1 MTMAEEDEEDDV
13 YLLQLGR
20 VTYHAANLQLHL
32 VLTVTELLG
41 VGLDR
46 ALRVVLGRPA
56 SALADTAIRLVDV
69 GVADEHTRTDII
81 AWCKRAKALEDRRNR
96 VVHRFRIIDSINPD
110 DRLFLSARYDKE
122 RTWEPQRYTVDE
134 VRRLADDL
142 KEHVIKAGQLLE
154 RIGELTAL
162 SDG

>member
-1 MTMAEEDEEDDV
+1 MEEDDDMPEEDDA

-46 ALRVVLGRPA
+46 ALRVVLGRPT
-56 SALADTAIRLVDV
+56 SALAETAIRLVDV
-69 GVADEHTRTDII
+69 SIADEPTRTDII
-81 AWCKRAKALEDRRNR
+81 AWCKRARVLEEERNK
-96 VVHRFRIIDSINPD
+96 VVHRFMKVDSAHPD
-110 DRLFLSARYDKE
+110 DRLFFSARYEKE
-122 RTWEPQRYTVDE
+122 RTWEPQRYTVNE

-142 KEHVIKAGQLLE
+142 KAHVIKAGQLLD
-154 RIGELTAL
+154 RIGELTA
-162 SDG
+162 

>member
-1 MTMAEEDEEDDV
+1 MAEEDEEDDA

-41 VGLDR
+41 AGLDR

-69 GVADEHTRTDII
+69 SVADEHTRTDII
-81 AWCKRAKALEDRRNR
+81 AWCKRTKALEDRRNR
-96 VVHRFRIIDSINPD
+96 VVHRFKIIDSTNPD
-110 DRLFLSARYDKE
+110 DRLFLSARYEKE
-122 RTWEPQRYTVDE
+122 RAWEPQRYTVDE

-142 KEHVIKAGQLLE
+142 KEHVIEAGQLLE

-162 SDG
+162 PDG